1 MLRSMNDLE
10 NYAIHATDGNIG
22 HVKDFNFDDRAWVI
36 RYFVV
41 DAGAW
46 LASRKVLI
54 SPMGVGHP
62 NWGDKTIPVLITKDQ
77 VLNSPAFDHQQ
88 PISRQHEVEYL
99 GYYSYPY
106 YWGGSGLWGGET
118 YPDRFTAGAGCFGN
132 TPFILKPPRNES
144 SDSDEETEP
153 HLQHDLRSGMKLK
166 GSRVIAAD
174 GDIGQVTDMLIDEE
188 TWAIRYLVVETAN
201 WWLGHQVLIAPQWIE
216 GVNWADTTIS
226 IEMTRQEVK
235 GSPHFDPNVQI
246 DRQDEIGIHEHYGSP
261 GYWVV
266 EVEREEELPVD

>member
-10 NYAIHATDGNIG
+10 NYVIRATDGNIG
-22 HVKDFNFDDRAWVI
+22 HVTDFTFDDRAWVI

-41 DAGAW
+41 DAGAS

-54 SPMGVGHP
+54 SPMGVGHL
-62 NWGDKTIPVLITKDQ
+62 NWGDRTIPVSITKEQ

-88 PISRQHEVEYL
+88 PISQEHEVEYL
-99 GYYSYPY
+99 GYYNYPY
-106 YWGGSGLWGGET
+106 YWGGSGLWGEEI
-118 YPDRFTAGAGCFGN
+118 YPDRFTAGAGCFEN
-132 TPFILKPPRNES
+132 TPFILKLSRNES
-144 SDSDEETEP
+144 SDPYEKAEP
-153 HLQHDLRSGMKLK
+153 HPQHRLRSAITLK

-174 GDIGQVTDMLIDEE
+174 GDIGHVSDMLIDEE
-188 TWAIRYLVVETAN
+188 TWAIRYLVIETAS
-201 WWLGHQVLIAPQWIE
+201 WWQGHQILIAPQWIE
-216 GVNWADTTIS
+216 AMNWADTAIS

-261 GYWVV
+261 GYWIV
-266 EVEREEELPVD
+266 EVDRKEELPAD